1 MKKLNVWLYIL
12 EHPSGFSEK
21 PLNQA
26 CHVVSGRNYA
36 TDLSRQYDI
45 KLIGDEPTTKRLRET
60 ASDGSQYTVYQLL
73 NREQAYKLVRL
84 IIHEHQKLKLDIPK
98 IEDLQKKANAFS
110 P

>member
-45 KLIGDEPTTKRLRET
+45 KLIGDEPT
-60 ASDGSQYTVYQLL
+60 
-73 NREQAYKLVRL
+73 
-84 IIHEHQKLKLDIPK
+84 
-98 IEDLQKKANAFS
+98 
-110 P
+110 